1 MEKFID
7 DPAELVDDLLEGLA
21 LVMADYVNVIG
32 HTVVRKGLQDEA
44 PKVTSVTMG
53 GAGHEPSSL
62 GFLGRGW
69 ECVKVI
75 GDIFAAPSAVAVADA
90 IRLANKG
97 RGVLLYVGNHDGDVL
112 SAKLALKLLKRDG
125 IPVELVI
132 LRDDISFFDRAHRQ
146 DRRGMAGSLILGRV
160 IGAACESGYSLQEV
174 KRVAEDCVT
183 RTATLSAA
191 SRGATH
197 PVNGF
202 PISHI
207 TPGKMVI
214 GMGQHGE
221 GQGREEPM
229 QPAREVIR
237 RMADRLCAD
246 LELQAGDKVSVTLYG
261 TGSTTYMELL
271 VLYRDT
277 VEYFQARGITI
288 SATLVG
294 EYLTTQ
300 EQAGFQLSCMKLNEE
315 LRTLLDAPCHTFF
328 VHRG

>member
-7 DPAELVDDLLEGLA
+7 HPAALVDDMLEGLA
-21 LVMADYVNVIG
+21 LVMEDYVDIIG
-32 HTVVRKGLQDEA
+32 HTVIRKGLQDEP

-90 IRLANKG
+90 IRLADKG
-97 RGVLLYVGNHDGDVL
+97 KGVLLYVGNHDGDVL

-125 IPVELVI
+125 ISVELVI
-132 LRDDISFFDRAHRQ
+132 LRDDISSFGREQRQ
-146 DRRGMAGSLILGRV
+146 ERRGMAGSLALGNV
-160 IGAACESGYSLQEV
+160 IGAACEAGYSLPEV
-174 KRVAEDCVT
+174 KRVAEDCAA

-191 SRGATH
+191 TRGATH
-197 PVNGF
+197 PANGL

-207 TPGKMVI
+207 SPGKMVI

-221 GQGREEPM
+221 GLGMEEPLL
-229 QPAREVIR
+229 PAQEVIQ
-237 RMADRLCAD
+237 RMGSRLCAD
-246 LELQAGDKVSVTLYG
+246 LELQDGDSISLTLNG

-271 VLYRDT
+271 ILYRDA
-277 VEYFQARGITI
+277 VKYFQSRGISI
-288 SATLVG
+288 SAKLVG

-300 EQAGFQLSCMKLNEE
+300 EQAGFQLSCVKLNEE
-315 LRTLLDAPCHTFF
+315 LAALLNAPCHTFF
-328 VHRG
+328 LHRE